1 MNYTP
6 LSNSSAAEI
15 ASVLVVV
22 QASLS
27 LVAALSAIP
36 FAIVEPGFRV
46 LAIVTILIAAAMFW
60 FARNLRRGRRWAW
73 RWLVSLE
80 LLSLAMTALLSLLP
94 IGTIRG
100 PVPLLV
106 NLVIPLA
113 VLALLAA
120 SDASPASGPRTP
132 AREDVDGPRRQQH
145 AGDRHADPFARD
157 PQ

>member
-1 MNYTP
+1 MNHTP
-6 LSNSSAAEI
+6 STNNSATEI

-27 LVAALSAIP
+27 LVAGLSAIP

-46 LAIVTILIAAAMFW
+46 LAVVTILIAAAMFW
-60 FARNLRRGRRWAW
+60 LARNLRRARRWAW

-80 LLSLAMTALLSLLP
+80 VGSLAMTALLSLLP

-100 PVPLLV
+100 PVPLLM
-106 NLVIPLA
+106 NLGIPLA

-120 SDASPASGPRTP
+120 SDASPASRPRSP
-132 AREDVDGPRRQQH
+132 AGEDVDGPRRQQH
-145 AGDRHADPFARD
+145 AGDSHADPFARD